1 MDDDKLFKDQAL
13 SYLNDAI
20 KRAECAYWF
29 MKSGQ
34 WLMARTK
41 VQEVRGIL
49 DDFEAVAWSQAEKK
63 KGDALADIDAG
74 VDDVFDKRK
83 DNQ

>member
-1 MDDDKLFKDQAL
+1 MDDDKLFKDQAT
-13 SYLNDAI
+13 SFLNDAI

-41 VQEVRGIL
+41 VQEVRNIL
-49 DDFEAVAWSQAEKK
+49 DDFEAVAWSQAGKK
-63 KGDALADIDAG
+63 RRRARGY
-74 VDDVFDKRK
+74 
-83 DNQ
+83 